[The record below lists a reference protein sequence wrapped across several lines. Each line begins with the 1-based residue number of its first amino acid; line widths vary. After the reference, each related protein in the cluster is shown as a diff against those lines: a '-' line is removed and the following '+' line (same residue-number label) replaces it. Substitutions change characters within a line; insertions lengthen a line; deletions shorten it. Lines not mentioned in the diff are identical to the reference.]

1 MGYRLRLRAC
11 VASVAL
17 AAVMATAPAAADA
30 KFGDNVL
37 REGDRGREVR
47 VLQRWLT
54 LTGFRTRVDGHFGR
68 RTKITVRRYERE
80 HGHRVDGWFSRV
92 QARGLRK
99 RAYAAR
105 DAKAA
110 AMAAGTSRSAVT
122 PTEDAV
128 MAPDGLTALVPA
140 SAPPAVRDAII
151 SANRI
156 VGKPYRYG
164 GGHAKV
170 EDTGYDC
177 SGTVSYAL
185 MGAGLLR
192 APLDSSGL
200 ESFGKKGAGSWITI
214 YANAGHTYAVIAGLR
229 LDTSGTG
236 GKGPRWHAS
245 SRSSK
250 GFVVRHPQGL

>member
-1 MGYRLRLRAC
+1 MA
-11 VASVAL
+11 
-17 AAVMATAPAAADA
+17 AAVMATAPAAATA

-54 LTGFRTRVDGHFGR
+54 LTGFRTRVDGDFGR
-68 RTKITVRRYERE
+68 STRITVRRYERA
-80 HGHRVDGWFSRV
+80 HGHRVDGWFSRR

-105 DAKAA
+105 AAKAA
-110 AMAAGTSRSAVT
+110 ESQPDAT

-128 MAPDGLTALVPA
+128 IAPDGLTAVVPA
-140 SAPPAVRDAII
+140 SAPPQVRDAII

-170 EDTGYDC
+170 EDSGYDC

-185 MGAGLLR
+185 MGAGLLP
-192 APLDSSGL
+192 APLNSTGL
-200 ESFGKKGAGSWITI
+200 KSFGEPGAGSWITV
-214 YANAGHTYAVIAGLR
+214 YANAGHTYVMIAGLR

-236 GKGPRWHAS
+236 GKGPRWQTVT
-245 SRSSK
+245 RSTK
-250 GFVVRHPQGL
+250 GYVVRHPKGL